1 MDRWFNRL
9 WAEDGQVM
17 MEYVV
22 LAFLIVA
29 GYVVACVW
37 VWRVQGWSVWFG
49 LLVTPL
55 VVWAVGIVGR
65 KVCFYFSCRHETI
78 DGYKWTY
85 SIIGNHVKIFA
96 VSPLDGAISIPPT
109 LGQSPITSIE
119 NGVFSGCSSLTSVTI
134 PSGVT
139 HIGAEAFRGCS
150 GLTSV
155 ALPPSVT
162 DIGAEAFYG
171 CSGLTSVILPPSVT
185 NIGAKA
191 FAGCSG
197 LADANGF
204 VIVGNT
210 LFSYCGIGGNV
221 TIPDIVTSIG
231 HDAFSGCSELTS
243 VTIPDS
249 VTIISD
255 GAFFDCSGLTRV
267 TIGKGV
273 RSIGEFAF
281 VGCGKQ
287 MYVTFNGDAPDFDM
301 TFDDIDMTFDEGCTL
316 YVHRGSIG
324 WDGLRAKFDLN
335 VQYISD
341 TAVATNVKSQTG
353 TPTGNGSALGSLNKR
368 ES

>member
-17 MEYVV
+17 MKYAV

-29 GYVVACVW
+29 GYVFACVW

-55 VVWAVGIVGR
+55 VVWAVGIVGSVFSYFGR

-109 LGQSPITSIE
+109 LGQRPITSIE

-139 HIGAEAFRGCS
+139 HIEADAFRGCS
-150 GLTSV
+150 G
-155 ALPPSVT
+155 
-162 DIGAEAFYG
+162 
-171 CSGLTSVILPPSVT
+171 
-185 NIGAKA
+185 
-191 FAGCSG
+191 
-197 LADANGF
+197 
-204 VIVGNT
+204 
-210 LFSYCGIGGNV
+210 
-221 TIPDIVTSIG
+221 
-231 HDAFSGCSELTS
+231 LTS

-287 MYVTFNGDAPDFDM
+287 MYVIFNGDAPDFDM

-341 TAVATNVKSQTG
+341 TAVATNVKSLTG
-353 TPTGNGSALGSLNKR
+353 TPTGTRSALGSLNKR

>member
-17 MEYVV
+17 MKYAV

-29 GYVVACVW
+29 GYVFACVW

-55 VVWAVGIVGR
+55 VVWAVGIVGSVFSYFGR

-85 SIIGNHVKIFA
+85 SIIGNHIKIFA

-109 LGQSPITSIE
+109 LGQRPITSIE

-139 HIGAEAFRGCS
+139 HIGAEAFR
-150 GLTSV
+150 
-155 ALPPSVT
+155 
-162 DIGAEAFYG
+162 G

-255 GAFFDCSGLTRV
+255 GAFSDCSGLTRV

-273 RSIGEFAF
+273 RSVGEFAF
-281 VGCGKQ
+281 VWCGKQ
-287 MYVTFNGDAPDFDM
+287 MYVIFNGDAPDF
-301 TFDDIDMTFDEGCTL
+301 DIDMTFDEGCTL
-316 YVHRGSIG
+316 YVHRGSTG
-324 WDGLRAKFDLN
+324 WDGLRAKFNLN
-335 VQYISD
+335 IQYICA
-341 TAVATNVKSQTG
+341 TADATNVKSQTG
-353 TPTGNGSALGSLNKR
+353 TPTEPRSASGGLNKR